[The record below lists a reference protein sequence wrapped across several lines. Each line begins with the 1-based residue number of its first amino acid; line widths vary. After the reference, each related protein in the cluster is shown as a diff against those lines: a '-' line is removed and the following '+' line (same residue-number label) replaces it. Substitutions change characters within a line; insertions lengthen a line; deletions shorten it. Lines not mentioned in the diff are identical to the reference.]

1 MNSAVGM
8 TSASGVICPVP
19 GARLML
25 LCMALSLA
33 MVQISTSVLAQA
45 PAEARVRVL
54 PQYEDEFRRKV
65 YVGAGVWRDVPDDQK
80 IWRRNQKE
88 AREGR
93 IELGY
98 DSTYEAMRERGTLDD
113 AGTGLRDP
121 KPANVLRLRF

>member
-1 MNSAVGM
+1 
-8 TSASGVICPVP
+8 
-19 GARLML
+19 ML